1 LLWVLL
7 FGFIFVLTVQSLA
20 ANLGIITGR
29 HLAEL
34 CMGEYPKYV
43 KYCLWLLAELGVIA
57 ATIPGGMYQYLLFV
71 FAFYKS

>member
-1 LLWVLL
+1 
-7 FGFIFVLTVQSLA
+7 VLTVQSLA